1 MSVENMIDSLKERAK
16 GLKAKIIFPE
26 GSEDRILN
34 AIKSIKKDNI
44 ITPILIG
51 NEFEIRA
58 KLDFEVE
65 IIDPKK
71 SEKLEEYNKIYSE
84 LKISKQITDPLVF
97 SAIAVRNGDADGM
110 VAGVTYSSRDVIIIS
125 KKIIGLKKSVAS
137 SFFIMD
143 IPGFLGGENGCL
155 IYADAAV
162 IPNPNAEQLA
172 EIAITTA
179 ESVIKLL
186 DWKPRIAM
194 LSFSTK
200 GSANALEVQKVVEAT
215 RLAKNKGFEV
225 DGEMQLDSALI
236 MSVAKKK

>member
-84 LKISKQITDPLVF
+84 LKISK
-97 SAIAVRNGDADGM
+97 
-110 VAGVTYSSRDVIIIS
+110 
-125 KKIIGLKKSVAS
+125 KIIGLKKSVAS

-172 EIAITTA
+172 EIAIK
-179 ESVIKLL
+179 I
-186 DWKPRIAM
+186 
-194 LSFSTK
+194 
-200 GSANALEVQKVVEAT
+200 G
-215 RLAKNKGFEV
+215 
-225 DGEMQLDSALI
+225 
-236 MSVAKKK
+236 